1 MLLLD
6 PYNHITTLKHTL
18 FHIIATKRT
27 THSLTPT
34 KKPREHT
41 LSGRNLSAVPPEFPA
56 KPDTLAAMTGKP
68 VSLYFYFKESA
79 PGRPSDICHV
89 SSHQP
94 DTLFNGKKIETSPSL
109 RLSLILLYFRTNHSI
124 CQSRISNHTTHN
136 IYNLLSFVI
145 PFKLT
150 KHQFYAM
157 VVIVQSHILEVIHM
171 NRMHLPYSWEKY
183 LDRKLTT
190 SVFKYNQIIDL
201 IIPGVLDS
209 LSIMF
214 INALIT
220 ALISS
225 NGETSVAAVSLC
237 GPITTLIGTFFMG
250 LSDGGG
256 ITVSQS
262 YGKGDERQ
270 LKKAIGMTVW
280 LPVAVG
286 AVFCLPF
293 LIAPEPILHIIYPQM
308 EAEVMHKAGIYLAGC
323 TWSIL
328 PYTLFTALFRILRG
342 LGEPKRCLYL
352 SIIINVAYLLFSI
365 LFLNVLHM
373 DINGSVTALILARV
387 VGAGFAV
394 MYLFL
399 WKPPVKMKFKEIF
412 CFDNLLLKAN
422 LKISLPLGLEQAV
435 MSLAGLISQMVMTTL
450 GTTAIAINAIANS
463 MMGLLWA
470 PTMSIGSLSVTVVGR
485 CIGAG
490 KKEEAYMYG
499 KRCNSLAILMLIAS
513 ALIFYPLM
521 PVLMQ
526 QYHPSA
532 EAAPIVRTILLA
544 SLPFLVFAW
553 PTSYTMPSTL
563 RSASD
568 SLFPTIVSMSVLWV
582 VSVGLSYLLAIVAG
596 LGLWGVWIANWTG
609 WTVRTALFMYRF
621 RSKKWLDMATVKAK
635 A

>member
-1 MLLLD
+1 M
-6 PYNHITTLKHTL
+6 
-18 FHIIATKRT
+18 
-27 THSLTPT
+27 
-34 KKPREHT
+34 
-41 LSGRNLSAVPPEFPA
+41 GRVHVPNAVERF
-56 KPDTLAAMTGKP
+56 
-68 VSLYFYFKESA
+68 
-79 PGRPSDICHV
+79 
-89 SSHQP
+89 
-94 DTLFNGKKIETSPSL
+94 
-109 RLSLILLYFRTNHSI
+109 
-124 CQSRISNHTTHN
+124 
-136 IYNLLSFVI
+136 
-145 PFKLT
+145 
-150 KHQFYAM
+150 
-157 VVIVQSHILEVIHM
+157 
-171 NRMHLPYSWEKY
+171 
-183 LDRKLTT
+183 LDRKLSS
-190 SVFKYNQIIDL
+190 SVFRYNQIIDL

-237 GPITTLIGTFFMG
+237 SPITTLIGTFFMG

-262 YGKGDERQ
+262 YGKGDESQ
-270 LKKAIGMTVW
+270 LKRAIGMTVW

-286 AVFCLPF
+286 SIFCMPF
-293 LIAPEPILHIIYPQM
+293 LLFPEPILHVIYPQL
-308 EAEVMHKAGIYLAGC
+308 ETEVMHKAGTYLAGC
-323 TWSIL
+323 TVSIL

-342 LGEPKRCLYL
+342 LGEPKRCLSL

-373 DINGSVTALILARV
+373 DIAGSVTALILARV
-387 VGAGFAV
+387 VGAAAAIA
-394 MYLFL
+394 YLFL

-412 CFDNLLLKAN
+412 CFDKDLLNAN

-435 MSLAGLISQMVMTTL
+435 MSLAGLVSQMFMTTL

-463 MMGLLWA
+463 MMGLLYA
-470 PTMSIGSLSVTVVGR
+470 PTMSISSLSVTVVGR

-490 KKEEAYMYG
+490 KKDEAFMYG
-499 KRCNSLAILMLIAS
+499 KRCNTLAILMLAVS

-521 PVLMQ
+521 HVLMQ
-526 QYHPSA
+526 QYHPTA
-532 EAAPIVRTILLA
+532 EAEVMVRKILFA
-544 SLPFLVFAW
+544 SLPFLICVW

-568 SLFPTIVSMSVLWV
+568 SMFPTIVSMSVLWG
-582 VSVGLSYLLAIVAG
+582 VSVGLTYLLAIVAG

-609 WTVRTALFMYRF
+609 WTVRTGLFMYRF
-621 RSKKWLDMATVKAK
+621 YSKKWLDKATLKTAAK

>member
-1 MLLLD
+1 
-6 PYNHITTLKHTL
+6 
-18 FHIIATKRT
+18 
-27 THSLTPT
+27 
-34 KKPREHT
+34 
-41 LSGRNLSAVPPEFPA
+41 
-56 KPDTLAAMTGKP
+56 MT
-68 VSLYFYFKESA
+68 
-79 PGRPSDICHV
+79 R
-89 SSHQP
+89 
-94 DTLFNGKKIETSPSL
+94 
-109 RLSLILLYFRTNHSI
+109 
-124 CQSRISNHTTHN
+124 
-136 IYNLLSFVI
+136 
-145 PFKLT
+145 
-150 KHQFYAM
+150 
-157 VVIVQSHILEVIHM
+157 
-171 NRMHLPYSWEKY
+171 HLPYSVEKF
-183 LDRKLTT
+183 LDRKLSSTT
-190 SVFKYNQIIDL
+190 FKHNQIIDL

-209 LSIMF
+209 ISIMF

-225 NGETSVAAVSLC
+225 NGESSVAAVSLC
-237 GPITTLIGTFFMG
+237 SPITTLIGTFFMG

-262 YGKGDERQ
+262 YGKGDQAQ
-270 LKKAIGMTVW
+270 LKRAIGMTVW

-293 LIAPEPILHIIYPQM
+293 LLFPEPVLHFIYPQM
-308 EAEVMHKAGIYLAGC
+308 ESEVMAKACIYLAGC

-342 LGEPKRCLYL
+342 LGEPNRCLYL

-373 DINGSVTALILARV
+373 DIAGSVTALILARV
-387 VGAGFAV
+387 VGALAAIG
-394 MYLFL
+394 YLFL
-399 WKPPVKMKFKEIF
+399 WKPPVKMKLKEIF
-412 CFDNLLLKAN
+412 CFDNMLLKAN

-435 MSLAGLISQMVMTTL
+435 MSLAGLISQMIMTTL

-463 MMGLLWA
+463 MMGLLYA

-485 CIGAG
+485 CVGAG
-490 KKEEAYMYG
+490 KKDEAFMYG
-499 KRCNSLAILMLIAS
+499 KRCNALAILMLAAT

-521 PVLMQ
+521 PVFMQ

-532 EAAPIVRTILLA
+532 EAAVMVRKILFA

-568 SLFPTIVSMSVLWV
+568 SLFPTIVSMSVLWTV
-582 VSVGLSYLLAIVAG
+582 TVGLSYLLAIVAG
-596 LGLWGVWIANWTG
+596 LGLWGVWIASWTG

-621 RSKKWLDMATVKAK
+621 HSKKWLDQADLKSPQKA
-635 A
+635 

>member
-1 MLLLD
+1 M
-6 PYNHITTLKHTL
+6 
-18 FHIIATKRT
+18 
-27 THSLTPT
+27 
-34 KKPREHT
+34 
-41 LSGRNLSAVPPEFPA
+41 
-56 KPDTLAAMTGKP
+56 
-68 VSLYFYFKESA
+68 
-79 PGRPSDICHV
+79 
-89 SSHQP
+89 SH
-94 DTLFNGKKIETSPSL
+94 
-109 RLSLILLYFRTNHSI
+109 Y
-124 CQSRISNHTTHN
+124 
-136 IYNLLSFVI
+136 
-145 PFKLT
+145 
-150 KHQFYAM
+150 
-157 VVIVQSHILEVIHM
+157 
-171 NRMHLPYSWEKY
+171 HLPYSWEKF
-183 LDRKLTT
+183 LDRKLSS

-201 IIPGVLDS
+201 IVPGVLDS

-225 NGETSVAAVSLC
+225 NGESSVAAVSLC
-237 GPITTLIGTFFMG
+237 SPITTLIGTFFMG
-250 LSDGGG
+250 LSDGGA

-262 YGKGDERQ
+262 YGKGDESQ
-270 LKKAIGMTVW
+270 LKRAIGMTVW
-280 LPVAVG
+280 LPVLVG
-286 AVFCLPF
+286 ACFCLPF
-293 LIAPEPILHIIYPQM
+293 LLFPEPILHVIYPQVD
-308 EAEVMHKAGIYLAGC
+308 AEVMHKAGTYLAGC

-373 DINGSVTALILARV
+373 DIAGSVTALILARV
-387 VGAGFAV
+387 VGAAAAIG
-394 MYLFL
+394 YLFL

-412 CFDNLLLKAN
+412 CFDKSLLNAN
-422 LKISLPLGLEQAV
+422 LKISLPLGMEQAF
-435 MSLAGLISQMVMTTL
+435 MSLAGLISQMIMTSL

-485 CIGAG
+485 CVGAD
-490 KKEEAYMYG
+490 KKDEAYMYG
-499 KRCNSLAILMLIAS
+499 RRCNTMAILMLVVS

-521 PVLMQ
+521 PVLMK

-532 EAAPIVRTILLA
+532 EAAAMVRTILFA
-544 SLPFLVFAW
+544 SLPFLVLSW

-568 SLFPTIVSMSVLWV
+568 SLFPTIVSLSVLWLI
-582 VSVGLSYLLAIVAG
+582 SVGLSYLLAIVAG

-621 RSKKWLDMATVKAK
+621 HSRKWLDQATLKATNK